1 MGRPKLKIPTCFI
14 GIRVPRPIWRRVRA
28 EAKRQGMRPLQ
39 LGMFVAKILDQ
50 AVPAKKRKG
59 EQR

>member
-1 MGRPKLKIPTCFI
+1 MGRPPLAIPTELLGARI
-14 GIRVPRPIWRRVRA
+14 PRPICRRVRA
-28 EAKRQGMRPLQ
+28 EAKRQGKK
-39 LGMFVAKILDQ
+39 LGAFVAKILDQ